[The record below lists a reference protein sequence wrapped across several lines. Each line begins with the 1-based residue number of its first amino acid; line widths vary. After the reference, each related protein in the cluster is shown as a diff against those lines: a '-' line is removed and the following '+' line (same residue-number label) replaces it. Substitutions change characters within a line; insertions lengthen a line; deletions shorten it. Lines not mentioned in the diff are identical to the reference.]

1 MAGPSKV
8 KMRWTERKVGYS
20 VMHHLMERAA
30 IVVPNCN
37 WTGSE
42 ADLLV
47 VTRDRRLVDI
57 EIKVDRSDF
66 KADGTKSKWQSR
78 FPQRKPE
85 GGAWSDTDF
94 RKLWPEKVW
103 KHYYVVPMSIWD
115 DSLLEFVSP
124 ASGIILIDEH
134 EPLRAYSHMRVRRH
148 AKPQRGAP
156 AITEAQAMDI
166 GRLASLRYWDLQM
179 KTDLGQRLG
188 MVRVADEHLRSIRN
202 GFPPQS
208 EYVEVMKDLLVLDVQ
223 RDFAKDQTSFF
234 CYSEKFDVLKPG
246 EKLPEYVAVIRDGK
260 ILAWERQT
268 G

>member
-1 MAGPSKV
+1 
-8 KMRWTERKVGYS
+8 
-20 VMHHLMERAA
+20 MHHLMERAA

-78 FPQRKPE
+78 YPRRQPKE
-85 GGAWSDTDF
+85 GTWSDTDF

-148 AKPQRGAP
+148 AKPQRAAP
-156 AITEAQAMDI
+156 KITEQQAMDI

-188 MVRVADEHLRSIRN
+188 FVCVSDEHLRSIRN
-202 GFPPQS
+202 GFAPQP
-208 EYVEVMKDLLVLDVQ
+208 EYVELMRDLVVLDIQ
-223 RDFAKDQTSFF
+223 RDFASDTSRFF
-234 CYSEKFDVLKPG
+234 CYSEKFDVIKPT
-246 EKLPEYVAVIRDGK
+246 ELCPEYVAVIQDGK
-260 ILAWERQT
+260 FLAWERKPV
-268 G
+268 